1 VSSEPQSVDARFLT
15 IAGIK
20 VEVVR
25 KDIKNLHLGVYPP
38 NGRVRVA
45 APLVVSDAAVRLAVI
60 DKLGWIKRQ
69 RAKFAAQ
76 PRQSP
81 REMVNG
87 ESHYFMGKRYR
98 LRVLEQ
104 AGPAMVAIRGI
115 ASLDLFVRPGTS
127 PEQREVVLLHWHRDH
142 LRSLIPPLLE
152 KWQPV
157 LGVQVA
163 DWGIKKMKTKWGS
176 CNIAARRIWLNL
188 ELAKK
193 PSQCLEYIV
202 VHELLHLLERHH
214 NERFLALLDAYMP
227 RWRQY
232 QEMLNKAPLGHE
244 EWGLAVGPPPSGACP
259 ELANKKADY
268 AKSA

>member
-1 VSSEPQSVDARFLT
+1 MSTEIRHITVS
-15 IAGIK
+15 GIK

-25 KDIKNLHLGVYPP
+25 RDIKNLHLGVYPP
-38 NGRVRVA
+38 HGWVRVA
-45 APLVVSDAAVRLAVI
+45 APLVINDEAVRLAVI

-69 RAKFAAQ
+69 RAKFAEQ

-98 LRVLEQ
+98 LRVHEQ
-104 AGPAMVAIRGI
+104 VGPARVAIRGI

-127 PEQREVVLLHWHRDH
+127 PEQREAVLLHWHRDQ
-142 LRSLIPPLLE
+142 LKSLIPPLLE

-157 LGVQVA
+157 LGVQA
-163 DWGIKKMKTKWGS
+163 AAWGIKKMKTKWGS

-193 PSQCLEYIV
+193 PMQCLEYIV
-202 VHELLHLLERHH
+202 VHELVHLLERHH
-214 NERFLALLDAYMP
+214 DDRFTALLETHMP
-227 RWRQY
+227 QWRQY
-232 QEMLNKAPLGHE
+232 REMLSKTPLGFE
-244 EWGLAVGPPPSGACP
+244 EWG
-259 ELANKKADY
+259 Y
-268 AKSA
+268 